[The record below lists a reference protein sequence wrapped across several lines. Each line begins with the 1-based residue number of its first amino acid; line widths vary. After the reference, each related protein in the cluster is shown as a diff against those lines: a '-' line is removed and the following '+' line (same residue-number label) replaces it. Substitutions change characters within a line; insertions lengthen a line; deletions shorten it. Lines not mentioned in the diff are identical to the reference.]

1 MSFNKDNCNRFW
13 PAMPIS
19 NGSGNSC
26 CNPVTL
32 TNDQI
37 QSFITLLSSLNT
49 ALANFFRDP
58 NTTTASA
65 LTSILQSFV
74 QLLQGVNQT
83 PETQY
88 ALQILQKLID
98 ALQQPNLPVETI
110 AQLSQLFLQA
120 IASIASNSNFPSSFL
135 NTIFQMI
142 VNGNTSSI
150 PPGVPPSVPVTAAQ
164 IAQLEQLLNQLIT
177 TLQAYIQNPNPQT
190 ISSLQQIINEFTS
203 LISTFPSNPQTTF
216 LTELLQN
223 ISSSL
228 QDPNITSSQISQLF
242 QQFLSSLSSFVSTL
256 ILDPATLQTIIN
268 SVLEAINVSTGGV
281 GGGAPGPTGPTG
293 PAGGPTG
300 PTGPTGPQGIPGPT
314 GLGGGTGGTPGPTGP
329 QGPQGPQGVQGLQGE
344 PGPEGPQG
352 PQGVQGLQGEP
363 GPEGPQ
369 GPQGVQGLQGIPG
382 EPGSQGPTGIGI
394 TGPTGA
400 TGPQGIPGPTG
411 PGGGTGGT
419 PGPTGP
425 TGPAGGPTGPTGA
438 TGPTGDIGAIGPQGP
453 QGIPG
458 EIGPTGPQGVQGIQ
472 GEPGAVGPTGPQGV
486 QGLQGEP
493 GAIGPTGPQGPQG
506 LQGPTGPAG
515 SGGSTLDGGYFYS
528 YAPNITPYLPL
539 GNPTQI
545 AAGSIMPL
553 EQPPVISGTN
563 VSLTGT
569 DTVTINASGVY
580 LVSIFAKGDS
590 LGSSE
595 NVAFQLLL
603 NGVPVPGSLMAGHE
617 TAGLRDMFGSITLMV
632 SVPTAPS
639 TLQIQ
644 LAAIAPVGGT
654 LGSGTPVIL
663 VWQPANSVAW
673 SMTVLKV
680 S

>member
-1 MSFNKDNCNRFW
+1 MHFNQDNCNKFF
-13 PAMPIS
+13 PALPICD
-19 NGSGNSC
+19 GSGNSC

-37 QSFITLLSSLNT
+37 QAFVTLLSSLNT
-49 ALANFFRDP
+49 ALANFFKDP

-65 LTSILQSFV
+65 LSSILQSFA

-98 ALQQPNLPVETI
+98 ALQQPNLPIETI

-120 IASIASNSNFPSSFL
+120 IASIASNSNFPASFL
-135 NTIFQMI
+135 STIFQMI

-150 PPGVPPSVPVTAAQ
+150 PPGVPPSIPVSPAQ
-164 IAQLEQLLNQLIT
+164 IAQLEQLLNQLIA

-228 QDPNITSSQISQLF
+228 QDPNISPSQISQLF

-281 GGGAPGPTGPTG
+281 GEGAPGPTGP
-293 PAGGPTG
+293 
-300 PTGPTGPQGIPGPT
+300 Q
-314 GLGGGTGGTPGPTGP
+314 
-329 QGPQGPQGVQGLQGE
+329 
-344 PGPEGPQG
+344 GPEGPQG

-369 GPQGVQGLQGIPG
+369 GPQG
-382 EPGSQGPTGIGI
+382 
-394 TGPTGA
+394 
-400 TGPQGIPGPTG
+400 PTG
-411 PGGGTGGT
+411 PAGGGTGGGT

-438 TGPTGDIGAIGPQGP
+438 TGPTGDIGPIGPQGI

-458 EIGPTGPQGVQGIQ
+458 DVGPTGPQGVQGLQ
-472 GEPGAVGPTGPQGV
+472 GEPGAVGATGPQGV

-493 GAIGPTGPQGPQG
+493 GAIGPTGPQGIQG
-506 LQGPTGPAG
+506 LQGPTGPTG
-515 SGGSTLDGGYFYS
+515 GGSSSLEVGYFYS
-528 YAPNITPYLPL
+528 TSVTGPSATIATIPGLTPT
-539 GNPTQI
+539 N
-545 AAGSIMPL
+545 GSYPGGSVLPL
-553 EQPPVISGTN
+553 EQTPVLSGTTFSPSAGGILIATPGLYMVYYMVN
-563 VSLTGT
+563 SDAFGSFKTPPTGT
-569 DTVTINASGVY
+569 TLTAAN
-580 LVSIFAKGDS
+580 GD
-590 LGSSE
+590 GIA
-595 NVAFQLLL
+595 VQLLL
-603 NGVPVPGSLMAGHE
+603 NGTPVPGSLSLSSLGGFQTMVVTNQMLVNVTDPNSLLQMQSHPDAPLTNFFTVIPGMI
-617 TAGLRDMFGSITLMV
+617 TRSINIV
-632 SVPTAPS
+632 K
-639 TLQIQ
+639 
-644 LAAIAPVGGT
+644 VG
-654 LGSGTPVIL
+654 
-663 VWQPANSVAW
+663 
-673 SMTVLKV
+673 
-680 S
+680 

>member
-1 MSFNKDNCNRFW
+1 M
-13 PAMPIS
+13 
-19 NGSGNSC
+19 
-26 CNPVTL
+26 
-32 TNDQI
+32 
-37 QSFITLLSSLNT
+37 
-49 ALANFFRDP
+49 
-58 NTTTASA
+58 
-65 LTSILQSFV
+65 
-74 QLLQGVNQT
+74 NQT

-98 ALQQPNLPVETI
+98 ALQQPNLPIETI

-120 IASIASNSNFPSSFL
+120 IASIASNSNFPASFL
-135 NTIFQMI
+135 STIFQMI

-150 PPGVPPSVPVTAAQ
+150 PPGVPPSIPVSPAQ
-164 IAQLEQLLNQLIT
+164 IAQLEQLLNQLIA

-228 QDPNITSSQISQLF
+228 QDPNISPSQISQLF

-281 GGGAPGPTGPTG
+281 GEGAPGPTGPQG
-293 PAGGPTG
+293 PE
-300 PTGPTGPQGIPGPT
+300 
-314 GLGGGTGGTPGPTGP
+314 
-329 QGPQGPQGVQGLQGE
+329 GPQGPQGVQGLQGE

-382 EPGSQGPTGIGI
+382 DPGAQGPTGIGI

-400 TGPQGIPGPTG
+400 TGPQGPTG
-411 PGGGTGGT
+411 PAGGGTGGGT

-438 TGPTGDIGAIGPQGP
+438 TGPTGDIGPIGPQGI

-458 EIGPTGPQGVQGIQ
+458 DVGPTGPQGVQGLQ
-472 GEPGAVGPTGPQGV
+472 GEPGAVGATGPQGV

-493 GAIGPTGPQGPQG
+493 GAIGPTGPQGIQG
-506 LQGPTGPAG
+506 LQGPTGPTG
-515 SGGSTLDGGYFYS
+515 GGSSSLEVGYFYS
-528 YAPNITPYLPL
+528 TSVTGPSATIATIPGLTPT
-539 GNPTQI
+539 N
-545 AAGSIMPL
+545 GSYPGGSVLPL
-553 EQPPVISGTN
+553 EQTPVLSGTTFSPSAGGILIATPGLYMVYYMVN
-563 VSLTGT
+563 SDAFGSFKTPPTGT
-569 DTVTINASGVY
+569 TLTAAN
-580 LVSIFAKGDS
+580 GD
-590 LGSSE
+590 GIA
-595 NVAFQLLL
+595 VQLLL
-603 NGVPVPGSLMAGHE
+603 NGTPVPGSLSLSSLGGFQTMVVTNQMLVNVTDPNSLLQMQSHPDAPLTNFFTVIPGMI
-617 TAGLRDMFGSITLMV
+617 TRSINIV
-632 SVPTAPS
+632 K
-639 TLQIQ
+639 
-644 LAAIAPVGGT
+644 VG
-654 LGSGTPVIL
+654 
-663 VWQPANSVAW
+663 
-673 SMTVLKV
+673 
-680 S
+680 